1 MTFPETLRAAFV
13 IARRDFT
20 ATVFSKTFLLFLLGP
35 LFPIIMGVM
44 FGGIGDRIDAARNV
58 PLVAVIGSVADFEAL
73 KAARE
78 RLSPLAGDRPF
89 VALGRAEPTG
99 DLTAQR
105 DALINDKAIER
116 IGVVDGGLAR
126 PHFTGAVKADGSTVR
141 QLALFVDEARRIQ
154 AGTVSP
160 RGPAMSVTLA
170 DSSSG
175 SLASARQLVARGG
188 QMIIF
193 VLTLLLAGML
203 LSQLI
208 EEKSNKVIEIL
219 AAAVPIDAI
228 FLGKLFAMLAMSLVG
243 ITVWT
248 TVGAA
253 AIAYWVGGGLSV
265 LPNPAVG
272 WPIFLA
278 LVLIYFA
285 MSYLLIGGVF
295 LGIGGPAMS
304 VTLAD
309 SSSGSLA
316 FARQLVARGGQ
327 ASTVREV
334 QTLSMPV
341 TMVQV
346 VIFGLASLAVGKP
359 DGREALGAAIFP
371 LSSPYAMIARA
382 AEQDVLWPH
391 LLALGWQAL
400 WVAIIL
406 KFAAALFRS
415 SVLKSGPSRR
425 WPWQRKVAA

>member
-1 MTFPETLRAAFV
+1 MTLPETVRAAFV

-20 ATVFSKTFLLFLLGP
+20 ATVFSKTFLFFLIGP
-35 LFPIIMGVM
+35 LFPILMGVM
-44 FGGIGDRIDAARNV
+44 FGGIGDRIDSARKV
-58 PLVAVIGSVADFEAL
+58 PQVAVIASVADYEAL
-73 KAARE
+73 QAARE
-78 RLSPLAGDRPF
+78 RLSPPAGDRPF
-89 VALGRAEPTG
+89 VMLSRAEPRE

-105 DALINDKAIER
+105 IALLNDKAIER
-116 IGVVDGGLAR
+116 IGVLDGGLAR

-141 QLALFVDEARRIQ
+141 QIGLFVDEARRIR
-154 AGTVSP
+154 AGVVSP
-160 RGPAMSVTLA
+160 RAPALAVTLA

-175 SLASARQLVARGG
+175 SLAFARQLVARGG
-188 QMIIF
+188 QTILF

-248 TVGAA
+248 TAGAA
-253 AIAYWVGGGLSV
+253 AITYWVGGGLAA
-265 LPNPAVG
+265 LPSPAVG
-272 WPIFLA
+272 WPTFLA
-278 LVLIYFA
+278 LMLVYFA

-295 LGIGGPAMS
+295 LGI
-304 VTLAD
+304 
-309 SSSGSLA
+309 
-316 FARQLVARGGQ
+316 GGQ

-341 TMVQV
+341 TMTQV
-346 VIFGLASLAVGKP
+346 VIFGLASLAVGQP
-359 DGREALGAAIFP
+359 DSREAIAAAVFP

-382 AEQDVLWPH
+382 AEQDALWPH
-391 LLALGWQAL
+391 LAAFAWQAL
-400 WVAIIL
+400 WVALIL
-406 KFAAALFRS
+406 KFAAALFRT

-425 WPWQRKVAA
+425 WFWLRKSAARG

>member
-1 MTFPETLRAAFV
+1 MTLPETLRAAFV

-20 ATVFSKTFLLFLLGP
+20 ATVFSKTFLLFLIGP
-35 LFPIIMGVM
+35 LFPVILGVM
-44 FGGIGDRIDAARNV
+44 FGGIGDRIDSARTA
-58 PLVAVIGSVADFEAL
+58 PQVAVIGSVADYEAL
-73 KAARE
+73 TAARE
-78 RLSPLAGDRPF
+78 RLSPLAGERPF
-89 VALGRAEPTG
+89 VALGRAEPRG
-99 DLTAQR
+99 DVAAQR
-105 DALINDKAIER
+105 NALINDEKTKR
-116 IGVVDGGLAR
+116 IGVLDGGLAR
-126 PHFTGAVKADGSTVR
+126 PHFTGAVDADGSTVR

-154 AGTVSP
+154 AGATP
-160 RGPAMSVTLA
+160 PGGRAMAVTLA

-175 SLASARQLVARGG
+175 SLAFGQSLVARGG
-188 QMIIF
+188 QTILF

-228 FLGKLFAMLAMSLVG
+228 FLGKLFSMLAMSLVG

-248 TVGAA
+248 TAGAA
-253 AIAYWVGGGLSV
+253 AIAYWVGGGLAA
-265 LPNPAVG
+265 LPIPAVG

-278 LVLIYFA
+278 LMLVYFG

-295 LGIGGPAMS
+295 LGI
-304 VTLAD
+304 
-309 SSSGSLA
+309 
-316 FARQLVARGGQ
+316 GGQ

-346 VIFGLASLAVGKP
+346 VIFGLASLAVGQP
-359 DGREALGAAIFP
+359 DGREAIAAAIFP

-382 AEQDVLWPH
+382 AEQDALWPH
-391 LLALGWQAL
+391 LVALAWQAL
-400 WVAIIL
+400 WVALIL
-406 KFAAALFRS
+406 KFAAAMFRR

-425 WPWQRKVAA
+425 WPWQRRSAAS